1 MTLPALSS
9 RAAGAQSSAVR
20 DILRHA
26 RRPGVI
32 SLAGGIPAPETFPL
46 DILGDAVDA
55 ALSAGVDALQ
65 YGLTA
70 GEEPA
75 RSTFAAWTG
84 VDPAPTVDD
93 VVVTTGSQQGI
104 ELMARAYVDPGDDV
118 VVAAAEYLGALQ
130 VFRSYDATMHT
141 VPIGEDGLDV
151 DALADRLAGGLRP
164 KLVYTVP
171 NHHNPT
177 GATLTPERAAALT
190 DLAERYSFLVVEDDP
205 YRALGGTPTVIGPG
219 SPNVV
224 RLRSVSKVLAPGLR
238 CGWLVASATVV
249 DAVSVAKQSVDLH
262 TSTLSQAVAANAL
275 ADHRF
280 PAHLD
285 AVRRH
290 YAARR
295 GDLARALRTE
305 AGHLRFDEP
314 SGGMF
319 LWATGAGVDT
329 AALLPAALEA
339 GVAYVPGAVFDPT
352 GAPSDR
358 LRLSFATASAAEL
371 RTAASI
377 LGELTAR
384 SSEHRSGVLA
394 MEA

>member
-1 MTLPALSS
+1 MALPDLST
-9 RAAGAQSSAVR
+9 RAARTRSSAVR

-46 DILGDAVDA
+46 DMLGDAVDA
-55 ALSAGVDALQ
+55 AMSAGVGALQ

-70 GEEPA
+70 GEEQA
-75 RSTFAAWTG
+75 RSVFAAWSG
-84 VDPAPTVDD
+84 VDPVPTVDE

-104 ELMARAYVDPGDDV
+104 ELITRTFVDPGDVV

-130 VFRSYDATMHT
+130 VFRSHDATIHA
-141 VPIGEDGLDV
+141 VPIDNGGLAV
-151 DALADRLAGGLRP
+151 DALAERLAGGLRP

-177 GATLTPERAAALT
+177 GATLVPERAAALT
-190 DLAERYSFLVVEDDP
+190 ELAERHGFLVVEDDP
-205 YRALGGTPTVIGPG
+205 YRELGGPPTVIGPG
-219 SPNVV
+219 SANVV

-238 CGWLVASATVV
+238 CAWLVGAPAVV
-249 DAVSVAKQSVDLH
+249 DAVAVAKQSVDLH
-262 TSTLSQAVAANAL
+262 TSTLSQAIAAHAL
-275 ADHRF
+275 ADPRF

-285 AVRRH
+285 TVRRH
-290 YAARR
+290 YTARR
-295 GDLARALRTE
+295 RDLAQALHAE

-314 SGGMF
+314 TGGMF

-329 AALLPAALEA
+329 ADLLPVALDA

-352 GAPSDR
+352 GVPSNR
-358 LRLSFATASAAEL
+358 LRLSFATASGPEL
-371 RTAASI
+371 RTAALI
-377 LGELTAR
+377 LGKLTAR